1 MILINIIININISI
15 KLKSYIKKI
24 NFKSKIFY
32 ISFISYVIKNIVSH
46 NIKKKI
52 TWLLKYSMLLMIFQN
67 GMGSLEEY
75 MPIII
80 AGTLM
85 VMTFLILKLSLIIV
99 KAEKRTGMKWVGYS
113 FLIQFGVIF
122 AIGSPLMLLG
132 FAGAYEGDPLAI
144 IPIIIIAAA
153 VDLNI
158 INVIHQV
165 GLKRSLFVLL
175 LILVPIVFAMNFLGE
190 FLATL

>member
-1 MILINIIININISI
+1 
-15 KLKSYIKKI
+15 
-24 NFKSKIFY
+24 
-32 ISFISYVIKNIVSH
+32 
-46 NIKKKI
+46 
-52 TWLLKYSMLLMIFQN
+52 MLLMIFQN
-67 GMGSLEEY
+67 GKDFFKEY

-85 VMTFLILKLSLIIV
+85 VVTFLILKLGLTIV
-99 KAEKRTGMKWVGYS
+99 KAEKRTGIKWVGYS

-144 IPIIIIAAA
+144 IPIIIVASA

-165 GLKRSLFVLL
+165 GLKRSLIVLV
-175 LILVPIVFAMNFLGE
+175 LILVPTVFAMRFLGE
-190 FLATL
+190 FLAKL